1 MEHSTGMTYPFQ
13 KAPRRLYFSL
23 LANLNKLL
31 VYASSSYFSTMMS
44 LFSQAGSH
52 ITRAVKPRPSLEDE
66 SKPPS
71 DTEPDDTSILSVP
84 LSPSS
89 CSTSINLT
97 TNSETKMKALSSA
110 PSYLS
115 FGACV
120 FFRQVRMP
128 L

>member
-23 LANLNKLL
+23 LDFANLNKLSNNLL
-31 VYASSSYFSTMMS
+31 VYTNLFVCTSSSHFSTMMS

-84 LSPSS
+84 LSLPPHVQHR
-89 CSTSINLT
+89 SI
-97 TNSETKMKALSSA
+97 
-110 PSYLS
+110 
-115 FGACV
+115 
-120 FFRQVRMP
+120 
-128 L
+128 